1 MSRDQPEN
9 RESPRSTYGLGYL
22 APGDTRVL
30 GRLAGALFLAG
41 VAFSIP
47 ATLALQP
54 LPEAEKYALIV
65 GGMLVGIG
73 AICAP
78 WERLGPLWIHLL
90 VGAGILQ
97 VALAV
102 ALFSN
107 DFAFYYVT
115 VAAYSAYAVPDRRVL
130 ALYLA
135 LITVALLAPLAYDGA
150 NTREHAHHILVT
162 LPVFLISAALV
173 VYLSEVLKRRE
184 QSYRR
189 FALEAV
195 ALAIRIRGTGRRS
208 QSGADELD
216 RKLDELASQAEQEV
230 GAGAPPETSR

>member
-1 MSRDQPEN
+1 MSRGQPLN
-9 RESPRSTYGLGYL
+9 RESPRSTFGLGSL

-41 VAFSIP
+41 VACAIP

-54 LPEAEKYALIV
+54 LPQAERYALIV

-73 AICAP
+73 AFFAP

-90 VGAGILQ
+90 VAAGILQ

-107 DFAFYYVT
+107 NFGFYYVT
-115 VAAYSAYAVPDRRVL
+115 VAAYAAYAVPDRRVL

-135 LITVALLAPLAYDGA
+135 LIAVALLAPLAYDGA

-162 LPVFLISAALV
+162 LPVFLIVAALV
-173 VYLSEVLKRRE
+173 VYLREGLERRE

-195 ALAIRIRGTGRRS
+195 SLAIRIRGTGRRES
-208 QSGADELD
+208 TGADELD
-216 RKLDELASQAEQEV
+216 RRLGELASQADEEL
-230 GAGAPPETSR
+230 GAGPGSP